1 MKYFESPSPC
11 VCMFDVSDIE
21 VKWPFA
27 SFSCL
32 HSIVLNSILCNG
44 YFPSYS
50 LSLCLFL
57 SSFFLVRAIIVHTR
71 DVKCGD
77 DAFSMRWFCFLSLPL
92 QLLSLIVFHTN
103 WLKYEYSFHWL
114 SFRFLSSMDGPGWH
128 GSESKL
134 VRLMNVVEQS
144 DKKPSVLTQWQG
156 KDESNKNEIY
166 MRHDTQLF
174 SLSRTFSLCH
184 CMPVSLCHHIQ
195 WSWNSETKKLFT
207 LTTTTSHAAWAT
219 VVIHCLLLYTQSLI
233 LSSHFIRLCAVDIR
247 WFEIINIH
255 AYEV

>member
-77 DAFSMRWFCFLSLPL
+77 DAFSMRWFCFLSPPL

-166 MRHDTQLF
+166 MRHDTQLL
-174 SLSRTFSLCH
+174 SLSLSHIFS
-184 CMPVSLCHHIQ
+184 MSLHACVTLPPYSMELEFRDEKAFHSHHNHIAC
-195 WSWNSETKKLFT
+195 SVGNCCYSLFAIIHTITYT
-207 LTTTTSHAAWAT
+207 LFAFH
-219 VVIHCLLLYTQSLI
+219 
-233 LSSHFIRLCAVDIR
+233 
-247 WFEIINIH
+247 
-255 AYEV
+255 